1 MSPLQNNTSFT
12 TRLNQTAQFPPPP
25 ADEDKDST
33 LYPPPPQ
40 FIDRQGTL
48 DSIHV
53 EMNYPDTTYV
63 SLSPPLSPSEYLDET
78 VYENFP
84 PCEVHL
90 ETDESTYE
98 NLPSQGDVI
107 ADDPVYQNMSP
118 NSSKKSSTSSSSN
131 SEPPAIPSSDPP
143 SSSGSTTPSS
153 PVYRVI
159 PESNSSGSSP
169 VNRVIPESNSS
180 GSSSL
185 LYNSNLTITRRYRR
199 SGPTQTSLVRLP
211 STCTDHPVSCYT
223 PALQAIHATRR
234 ALRKVKSNLSKKKY
248 KSGEPERNVK
258 NVYDEYVLPG
268 TDKTPIETYIMD
280 DFVFSRL

>member
-12 TRLNQTAQFPPPP
+12 TRLNHTAQFPPPP

-40 FIDRQGTL
+40 FIDSQGTL

-53 EMNYPDTTYV
+53 DMNHPETTYD
-63 SLSPPLSPSEYLDET
+63 SLSHPPSEYLDET

-131 SEPPAIPSSDPP
+131 SEQPAIPSSDPP

-159 PESNSSGSSP
+159 PESNSSGSS
-169 VNRVIPESNSS
+169 
-180 GSSSL
+180 SL
-185 LYNSNLTITRRYRR
+185 LYNSNLTITRRYRM
-199 SGPTQTSLVRLP
+199 SGPSQTSLVRLP

-258 NVYDEYVLPG
+258 NVKNVYDEYVLPG